1 MARILGIDIDRT
13 SVRGVLLKTAF
24 RRTELDSYVEVPL
37 AELPESAARLT
48 ELHDAL
54 ENILRAIGK
63 PPDLVLTALDGR
75 QASVRVIELPVGAA
89 KRIAEVLPFELESML
104 PFEVTDAVI
113 DYQPIDTRDGQLR
126 LLAAAALRVRVRE
139 HLAMFQ
145 GGALEPRE
153 VAVGAAVL
161 DGLRSLCPEIATGHS
176 ALIEISDRETNFCA
190 LSRGRAAFARTLS
203 YGSDA
208 LPAHELELYAG
219 LRQTLA
225 SYRAAGAEPLER
237 LYLGGRGPLPEIAA
251 ELAHQTGI
259 TVELLSLPSTESSH
273 TQLPIEFTRAAA
285 LAGRALT
292 SGKRINLRSGEF
304 AASRSRGDMAAQLNL
319 AAVCAVLVL
328 LAFVFSLKA
337 RQSILVDE
345 QAALTRQL
353 GDTTQRVFGKRET
366 NAEHVETMLKS
377 PLNENPLPR
386 FDAYDALAAISDA
399 VPEEIT
405 HEVRHMRIDLAEDKK
420 EGQLELQGALASIE
434 QRDAVVAKLE
444 SHGCFRE
451 IQRGRTS
458 PGRTSDQIN
467 YQIEAKLQCPG
478 EGATK
483 KRKKSTSDE

>member
-1 MARILGIDIDRT
+1 
-13 SVRGVLLKTAF
+13 
-24 RRTELDSYVEVPL
+24 
-37 AELPESAARLT
+37 
-48 ELHDAL
+48 
-54 ENILRAIGK
+54 
-63 PPDLVLTALDGR
+63 
-75 QASVRVIELPVGAA
+75 
-89 KRIAEVLPFELESML
+89 
-104 PFEVTDAVI
+104 
-113 DYQPIDTRDGQLR
+113 
-126 LLAAAALRVRVRE
+126 
-139 HLAMFQ
+139 
-145 GGALEPRE
+145 
-153 VAVGAAVL
+153 
-161 DGLRSLCPEIATGHS
+161 
-176 ALIEISDRETNFCA
+176 
-190 LSRGRAAFARTLS
+190 
-203 YGSDA
+203 
-208 LPAHELELYAG
+208 
-219 LRQTLA
+219 
-225 SYRAAGAEPLER
+225 
-237 LYLGGRGPLPEIAA
+237 
-251 ELAHQTGI
+251 
-259 TVELLSLPSTESSH
+259 
-273 TQLPIEFTRAAA
+273 
-285 LAGRALT
+285 
-292 SGKRINLRSGEF
+292 
-304 AASRSRGDMAAQLNL
+304 
-319 AAVCAVLVL
+319 VLVL

-444 SHGCFRE
+444 AHGCFRE

-458 PGRTSDQIN
+458 PGRTADQIN